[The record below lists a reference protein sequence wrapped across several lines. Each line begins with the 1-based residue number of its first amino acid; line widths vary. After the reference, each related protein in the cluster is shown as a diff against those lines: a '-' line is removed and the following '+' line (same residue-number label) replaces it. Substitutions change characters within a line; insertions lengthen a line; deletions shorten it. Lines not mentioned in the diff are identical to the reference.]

1 MHAKMN
7 EDEPGADLEKSAEK
21 DEKKDDKK
29 LRDKQVMEMLR
40 EKKCAFA
47 NQKERRAWLK
57 KKEQS
62 GNNLLDMGGLDLGM
76 GAMGKLAEAGLEKMN
91 TVVDDVKP
99 GGRKKKN
106 RNVELSALARMEVQD
121 EKKLIQM
128 IDELVDCFF
137 MYDINQVPKE
147 FRETE
152 KKDSRSYEEME
163 SDIFQRECGENL
175 MNKKNNRF
183 LFKLL

>member
-1 MHAKMN
+1 
-7 EDEPGADLEKSAEK
+7 
-21 DEKKDDKK
+21 
-29 LRDKQVMEMLR
+29 
-40 EKKCAFA
+40 
-47 NQKERRAWLK
+47 
-57 KKEQS
+57 
-62 GNNLLDMGGLDLGM
+62 MGGLDLGM

-163 SDIFQRECGENL
+163 
-175 MNKKNNRF
+175 
-183 LFKLL
+183 